1 MRFQAPFSAFN
12 SCLEMGDSYRSL
24 YWLVGLMSPFDFFG
38 ALDTPNLNLWG
49 VTVQTPI
56 VAAPIT
62 VTENGSQFYVLR
74 SGARYR

>member
-1 MRFQAPFSAFN
+1 
-12 SCLEMGDSYRSL
+12 
-24 YWLVGLMSPFDFFG
+24 MSPFDFFG

-74 SGARYR
+74 SGARYRWFCATVSTVEQYRGTR

>member
-1 MRFQAPFSAFN
+1 
-12 SCLEMGDSYRSL
+12 
-24 YWLVGLMSPFDFFG
+24 MSPFDFFG